1 MPPDGRTFYLEFIQ
15 LGNSLK
21 ATAIDPV
28 SGAEASVLGPL
39 TAPQADL
46 QRLAIAKLKRRL
58 HEAGTEPRKTKT
70 PPAGRR
76 GIVV

>member
-1 MPPDGRTFYLEFIQ
+1 MPPDGGAIYLEFVQ

-28 SGAEASVLGPL
+28 SGLEASVVGPV

-46 QRLAIAKLKRRL
+46 QALAIAKLRRRL
-58 HEAGTEPRKTKT
+58 DGGDRRARATKT
-70 PPAGRR
+70 PPANRR